1 MAEILVVD
9 DEAAIADLVEVCL
22 KNEGYTVYKC
32 GSGEAALACVA
43 RQHLDLAILDVM
55 LPDLDGFTLCQKI
68 REEHLFPILMLTARV
83 EDMDKIMG
91 LTLGA
96 DDYITKPFNPL
107 ELVARVKTQLRRYT
121 RYNTGEAAE
130 PRETAEHDFR
140 GLQISRTTHK
150 CVLFG
155 EELALTPLEFAILWV
170 AISYSFIAR
179 PMRLVDTLA
188 AAAEQLAQPGE
199 EPIELPESM
208 EDLEGQLNAV
218 RERALRDARAARE
231 AEQRKNDLVVY
242 LAHDLKTP
250 LTSVIGYLTLLR
262 DEPQISPEL
271 RSRYTG
277 IALEKAE
284 RLEDLINEF
293 FDITRFSL
301 THLELEKQPTDLTRM
316 LEQVAS
322 EFAPQF
328 AEKDLRCEL
337 ELPPRLAY
345 DCDPDKLARVFDN
358 LLRNAFHYSFPGSTV
373 RIAGR
378 REEDAV
384 VLTFTNEG
392 RTIPAEKLERIF
404 DQFFRLDSSR
414 ATRTGGAGLGLA
426 IAKEILALHGGT
438 IRAASADN
446 RITFTVRLPLQEA
459 AARNS

>member
-1 MAEILVVD
+1 MSKKGNTRSRRRSLRIWGGYLLVLMAWVV
-9 DEAAIADLVEVCL
+9 AVM
-22 KNEGYTVYKC
+22 
-32 GSGEAALACVA
+32 ALAFLGFIICASITWQPSPLYDFLNWV
-43 RQHLDLAILDVM
+43 RDYIVLVCIVTVLAGWVVISFYFISKPIKQLDV
-55 LPDLDGFTLCQKI
+55 
-68 REEHLFPILMLTARV
+68 
-83 EDMDKIMG
+83 
-91 LTLGA
+91 
-96 DDYITKPFNPL
+96 
-107 ELVARVKTQLRRYT
+107 VA
-121 RYNTGEAAE
+121 N
-130 PRETAEHDFR
+130 
-140 GLQISRTTHK
+140 
-150 CVLFG
+150 
-155 EELALTPLEFAILWV
+155 
-170 AISYSFIAR
+170 
-179 PMRLVDTLA
+179 
-188 AAAEQLAQPGE
+188 AAEQLSRPSE
-199 EPIELPESM
+199 EPIQLPDSL
-208 EDLEGQLNAV
+208 EDISIQLNLA
-218 RERALRDARAARE
+218 REQALRDARAARE
-231 AEQRKNDLVVY
+231 AEQRKNDLIVY

-262 DEPQISPEL
+262 DEPQISPEI
-271 RSRYTG
+271 RARYTG

-373 RIAGR
+373 RITGQQEA
-378 REEDAV
+378 DTV

>member
-1 MAEILVVD
+1 MLQCLKREPGFYRYLWGLTGPIALQNLITFTLGLMDTLMVSWLGNTQMAAVTTANVPVFLLISIVFGVQSGLSILVSQYWGKRDMEHISRAIGV
-9 DEAAIADLVEVCL
+9 AA
-22 KNEGYTVYKC
+22 
-32 GSGEAALACVA
+32 
-43 RQHLDLAILDVM
+43 M
-55 LPDLDGFTLCQKI
+55 LGT
-68 REEHLFPILMLTARV
+68 
-83 EDMDKIMG
+83 G
-91 LTLGA
+91 LTVVLAAVFLGYLVCSA
-96 DDYITKPFNPL
+96 FTWYAWDPLYQFLNWVRDYIVFVCM
-107 ELVARVKTQLRRYT
+107 LV
-121 RYNTGEAAE
+121 
-130 PRETAEHDFR
+130 
-140 GLQISRTTHK
+140 
-150 CVLFG
+150 
-155 EELALTPLEFAILWV
+155 ILLGWV

-199 EPIELPESM
+199 EPIELPEPM

-262 DEPQISPEL
+262 DEPQLSPEL

-373 RIAGR
+373 RITGQQEA
-378 REEDAV
+378 DTV

-426 IAKEILALHGGT
+426 IAKEIIALHGGT

-446 RITFTVRLPLQEA
+446 RITFTVRLPLQGA